1 VRRSV
6 RAVREEVGL
15 GWMTPHSWRRTY
27 ATILDDEMSLTDRAK
42 ADLMG
47 QAKFLK
53 DIYVSRG
60 ELHPDAAV
68 FLDAALR

>member
-1 VRRSV
+1 
-6 RAVREEVGL
+6 
-15 GWMTPHSWRRTY
+15 MTR
-27 ATILDDEMSLTDRAK
+27 TDRAK

-53 DIYVSRG
+53 DTYVNRG